1 MVVATRARADERLL
15 AAAGLAFGALILVAS
30 LAPTLAFEAVSLLA
44 IGAANITFIATSNSI
59 LQLGSDPAMRGR
71 VMALW
76 GVVFLGTT
84 PIGAPL
90 VGWVAEQFGPRFAL
104 GWAAWPPCWGRWP

>member
-1 MVVATRARADERLL
+1 
-15 AAAGLAFGALILVAS
+15 
-30 LAPTLAFEAVSLLA
+30 
-44 IGAANITFIATSNSI
+44 
-59 LQLGSDPAMRGR
+59 MRGR

-90 VGWVAEQFGPRFAL
+90 VGWVAEQYGPRFAL
-104 GWAAWPPCWGRWP
+104 GLGGVATLLGSIALTLAIRRDAVRSPAPALQA